1 VAVAGTLS
9 GVAGDADL
17 RSELGIVVPAAAITW
32 VFARSGGPGG
42 QHVNTSS
49 SKATLL
55 IDLTQLRGAPD
66 AVARAQAA
74 LGDELRV
81 SSQVHRSQMRNRED
95 CTTRALAQ
103 IDAAARRPPPPR
115 RPTRP
120 TKGSVERR
128 LESKRRSSDTKRGR
142 SGDW

>member
-1 VAVAGTLS
+1 VA
-9 GVAGDADL
+9 DNDDL
-17 RSELGIVVPAAAITW
+17 RTERGLVAP
-32 VFARSGGPGG
+32 ARSIEWLCARAGGPGG
-42 QHVNTSS
+42 QQVNTTS
-49 SKATLL
+49 SKATLV
-55 IDLTQLRGAPD
+55 IDLRQLQGPAD
-66 AVARAQAA
+66 AVARVHGA

-81 SSQVHRSQMRNRED
+81 SSQVHRSQLRNRED
-95 CTTRALAQ
+95 CWTKAGAQ
-103 IDAAARRPPPPR
+103 IDLAARRPAPPR

>member
-1 VAVAGTLS
+1 M
-9 GVAGDADL
+9 AGDTDL
-17 RSELGIVVPAAAITW
+17 RTDLGLVVPAASIAW
-32 VFARSGGPGG
+32 LFARSGGPGG

-55 IDLTQLRGAPD
+55 IDLSQLRGPLD
-66 AVARAQAA
+66 AVSRAQAA

-81 SSQVHRSQMRNRED
+81 SSQTHRSQVRNRED
-95 CTTRALAQ
+95 CITRALAQ